1 MEQLYKK
8 LFDNVEQYT
17 IRKENRLQQQSRPE
31 NGGENKDTADS
42 EDIKRLKL
50 DQNTWYIQ
58 I

>member
-50 DQNTWYIQ
+50 DQNT
-58 I
+58 